1 MVGHRISRS
10 HAGVNLRAAERDG
23 RRLRGVLPVY
33 HYQKNITVEDY
44 ASSHATS
51 GYTQRSKAV
60 IKKEKQHGHYSTVN
74 MIQHK
79 CTSNKVHLHRQ
90 DQQPTERC
98 IDH

>member
-44 ASSHATS
+44 AKS
-51 GYTQRSKAV
+51 V
-60 IKKEKQHGHYSTVN
+60 V
-74 MIQHK
+74 
-79 CTSNKVHLHRQ
+79 SNKPEGNFFLALQRLIVGSA
-90 DQQPTERC
+90 
-98 IDH
+98 IY